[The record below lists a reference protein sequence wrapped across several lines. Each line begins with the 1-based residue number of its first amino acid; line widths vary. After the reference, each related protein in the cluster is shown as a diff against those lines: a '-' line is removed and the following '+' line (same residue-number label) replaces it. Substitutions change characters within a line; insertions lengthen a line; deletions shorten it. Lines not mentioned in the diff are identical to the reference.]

1 MMQFSNRLFFLMAV
15 LGFNLILTS
24 CSQEESNGKPQD
36 NAVNNQQTI
45 QPSSP
50 THLSS
55 NDSALSLW
63 DSLVAPLEPSIHEH
77 IQVWTC
83 DTNEAPVTKLQDIY
97 LNTQSDTLA
106 IRDLDSYGNI
116 QTFRLRGPQGREYR
130 WGEGI
135 DSIHWVSPEL
145 GKAYQADIKLWHEER
160 KFDPTHFKLHEVKR
174 FSTPNK
180 PLIWEQYTYN
190 SQGKLTLLLDK
201 VSGESIHYKYSD
213 DLLVKE
219 WTSTQG
225 ESILDIIDYEYFEED
240 HLKKGLDANGKVILE
255 ESTDDRGRIISL
267 EEWDARGQRHCQ
279 LYQYQDNSSVSD

>member
-1 MMQFSNRLFFLMAV
+1 MPYSNRLLFLMTA
-15 LGFNLILTS
+15 LGISLLLIS
-24 CSQEESNGKPQD
+24 CSDEESGKSRGESHDKPLEVSQE
-36 NAVNNQQTI
+36 V
-45 QPSSP
+45 S

-55 NDSALSLW
+55 KDSALSLW
-63 DSLVAPLEPSIHEH
+63 DSLMKPLEPSIQEH

-83 DTNEAPVTKLQDIY
+83 DTNEAPVTKLQDIF
-97 LNTQSDTLA
+97 LNTQGDTLA
-106 IRDLDSYGNI
+106 IRELDSYGNI
-116 QTFRLRGPQGREYR
+116 QTFRLRGTQGREYR

-160 KFDPTHFKLHEVKR
+160 QFDSTHFKLSELKR
-174 FSTPNK
+174 FATPQK

-190 SQGKLTLLLDK
+190 SQGQLILLLDK
-201 VSGESIHYKYSD
+201 VSGESVHYKYSE

-240 HLKKGLDANGKVILE
+240 HLKKGLDAQGRVILE
-255 ESTDDRGRIISL
+255 ESTDDRDRLISI

-279 LYQYQDNSSVSD
+279 LYQYQDNSSVQD